1 MNKNENFNVT
11 SKLDIN
17 KPIIFAKKS
26 NSISKVIPL
35 NVMKSDYGLIRHF
48 PPAGQEWFNSV
59 YAYNNN
65 YIKSLPI
72 ADNNLMNLLKS
83 YFNLFFKEKTVKS
96 KGLLTRHKR
105 MSVNK
110 VFVGKG
116 ELKHTSSKVI
126 ITLYVYNQEKKHLTS
141 VLRNFIA
148 LQYPKKPLVPIKKG
162 IQKDNNMKN
171 LIVYN
176 RPLTIEEYLELSDNY
191 TNYLSSIYSSF
202 LSITIKLLDN
212 TTKYLDLITKYYSI
226 LNILVENK
234 VLNNDEKVLIFND
247 KVNSFFLCLAQTN
260 LKYSDK
266 GFLNYSDF
274 FQKYTQIFEYKSFI
288 NKLRMEYTK
297 SFSLDLHKLLIND
310 TKFETSVLSELT
322 RLVSNIYNKDV
333 EFNIVNL
340 KKLHLNSD
348 IFTQAVS
355 IKLKNRNN
363 NVYRV
368 LKSSLSNVKLSDE
381 NRRKGKYLSRLRQH
395 KEELLIN
402 KIRNTKINSMFANVI
417 AKNDPLNMLLLNI
430 FPTTENLKR
439 DIKSRWSNV
448 KRSISLK
455 NYILRSLKHID
466 MAGIRIE
473 AKGRL
478 TRRFTA
484 SKSVFKMK

>member
-1 MNKNENFNVT
+1 MNNKNENLNICVEQDLHPKT
-11 SKLDIN
+11 SKLDVN
-17 KPIIFAKKS
+17 RPIIFAKKS

-65 YIKSLPI
+65 YTKSLPI

-83 YFNLFFKEKTVKS
+83 YFNFYFKQKTLKS
-96 KGLLTRHKR
+96 KGIATRYKR

-116 ELKHTSSKVI
+116 ELKHTSSKVV

-141 VLRNFIA
+141 VLKNFIA
-148 LQYPKKPLVPIKKG
+148 LQFPKKPLVRNNKG
-162 IQKDNNMKN
+162 ISRDNNMN
-171 LIVYN
+171 NVVVYN
-176 RPLTIEEYLELSDNY
+176 RPLTIEEYLELPDHY
-191 TNYLSSIYSSF
+191 KNYLSSIYSSF
-202 LSITIKLLDN
+202 LSITIKHLDN
-212 TTKYLDLITKYYSI
+212 TTKYIDLIAKYYSI
-226 LNILVENK
+226 LSKLVEIK
-234 VLNNDEKVLIFND
+234 VLSNDEKLLIFND
-247 KVNSFFLCLAQTN
+247 KINSFFAHTK

-266 GFLNYSDF
+266 GFLNYSRF
-274 FQKYTQIFEYKSFI
+274 FHKYTQLFKFKSFM

-297 SFSLDLHKLLIND
+297 TFSLDLHKLLVND

-363 NVYRV
+363 KVYRV

-381 NRRKGKYLSRLRQH
+381 NRRKGKYLVGLRQH
-395 KEELLIN
+395 KEELLVN
-402 KIRNTKINSMFANVI
+402 KIRNTKINSMLVNVI
-417 AKNDPLNMLLLNI
+417 TKNDPLNILLLNI

-439 DIKSRWSNV
+439 EIKSR
-448 KRSISLK
+448 
-455 NYILRSLKHID
+455 
-466 MAGIRIE
+466 
-473 AKGRL
+473 
-478 TRRFTA
+478 
-484 SKSVFKMK
+484 

>member
-1 MNKNENFNVT
+1 MNKNENLNICVEQDFQSKT
-11 SKLDIN
+11 SNLDVN
-17 KPIIFAKKS
+17 RPIIFAKKS

-65 YIKSLPI
+65 YTKSLPI

-83 YFNLFFKEKTVKS
+83 YFNLYFKQKTLKS
-96 KGLLTRHKR
+96 KGIATRHQR

-116 ELKHTSSKVI
+116 ELKHTSSKVV
-126 ITLYVYNQEKKHLTS
+126 ITLYVYNQEKKQLTS
-141 VLRNFIA
+141 VLKNFIA
-148 LQYPKKPLVPIKKG
+148 LQFPKKSLVRNKG
-162 IQKDNNMKN
+162 ISKDNNMN
-171 LIVYN
+171 NVIVYN
-176 RPLTIEEYLELSDNY
+176 RPLTIEEYLELPDHY
-191 TNYLSSIYSSF
+191 KNYLSGIYSSF
-202 LSITIKLLDN
+202 LSVTIKHLDN
-212 TTKYLDLITKYYSI
+212 TTKYIDLIAKYYSE
-226 LNILVENK
+226 LSKLVENK
-234 VLNNDEKVLIFND
+234 VLSNDEKLLIFND
-247 KVNSFFLCLAQTN
+247 KINSLLLCLAQTK

-266 GFLNYSDF
+266 GILNYNDF
-274 FQKYTQIFEYKSFI
+274 FNKYTELFEFKSYM

-297 SFSLDLHKLLIND
+297 TFSLDLHKLLIND

-363 NVYRV
+363 KVYRV

-381 NRRKGKYLSRLRQH
+381 NRKSKYLVGLREQ
-395 KEELLIN
+395 KEELLVN
-402 KIRNTKINSMFANVI
+402 KIKNTKINSMFVNVI
-417 AKNDPLNMLLLNI
+417 TKNDPLNILLLNI

-439 DIKSRWSNV
+439 EIKSR
-448 KRSISLK
+448 
-455 NYILRSLKHID
+455 
-466 MAGIRIE
+466 
-473 AKGRL
+473 
-478 TRRFTA
+478 
-484 SKSVFKMK
+484 

>member
-1 MNKNENFNVT
+1 MNKNENLNICVEQDFQSKT
-11 SKLDIN
+11 SNLDVN
-17 KPIIFAKKS
+17 RPIIFAKKS

-65 YIKSLPI
+65 YTKSLPI

-83 YFNLFFKEKTVKS
+83 YFNLYFKQKTLKS
-96 KGLLTRHKR
+96 KGIATRHQR

-116 ELKHTSSKVI
+116 ELKHTSSKVV
-126 ITLYVYNQEKKHLTS
+126 ITLYVYNQEKKQLTS
-141 VLRNFIA
+141 VLKNFIA
-148 LQYPKKPLVPIKKG
+148 LQFPKKSLARNKKG
-162 IQKDNNMKN
+162 INGDNNMN
-171 LIVYN
+171 NVTVYN
-176 RPLTIEEYLELSDNY
+176 RPLTIEEYLELPDHY
-191 TNYLSSIYSSF
+191 KNYLSSVYSSF
-202 LSITIKLLDN
+202 LSVTIKHLDN
-212 TTKYLDLITKYYSI
+212 TTKYINLIAKYY
-226 LNILVENK
+226 NILSKLVEIK
-234 VLNNDEKVLIFND
+234 VLSNSDKLIIYND
-247 KVNSFFLCLAQTN
+247 KINSFLLCLAQTK

-274 FQKYTQIFEYKSFI
+274 SQKFTRLFKFKSFM

-297 SFSLDLHKLLIND
+297 TFSLDLHKLLIND

-322 RLVSNIYNKDV
+322 RLVSNLYNKDV

-363 NVYRV
+363 KVYRV

-381 NRRKGKYLSRLRQH
+381 NRKSKYLVGLREQ
-395 KEELLIN
+395 KEELLVN
-402 KIRNTKINSMFANVI
+402 KIKNTKINSMFVNVI
-417 AKNDPLNMLLLNI
+417 TKNDPLNILLLNI

-439 DIKSRWSNV
+439 EIKSR
-448 KRSISLK
+448 
-455 NYILRSLKHID
+455 
-466 MAGIRIE
+466 
-473 AKGRL
+473 
-478 TRRFTA
+478 
-484 SKSVFKMK
+484 